1 MTGTGRRASTKRLRR
16 RDSGIRP
23 VFCPAQLRRF
33 IERRLIRPV
42 IFYRAAFAPGFERPD
57 RRFEA
62 G

>member
-1 MTGTGRRASTKRLRR
+1 MTGTGRRAFFKRMRR
-16 RDSGIRP
+16 RDSDMRP
-23 VFCPAQLRRF
+23 VFCPARWRRF

-42 IFYRAAFAPGFERPD
+42 FFFRAAVASGFERPD

>member
-1 MTGTGRRASTKRLRR
+1 MRR

-23 VFCPAQLRRF
+23 VFCPARLRRS
-33 IERRLIRPV
+33 IERRLIRPM
-42 IFYRAAFAPGFERPD
+42 IFYRAAVALGIEQPD

>member
-1 MTGTGRRASTKRLRR
+1 MTGTGRRAFFKRMRR

-23 VFCPAQLRRF
+23 VFCPARLRRS
-33 IERRLIRPV
+33 IERRLIRQM
-42 IFYRAAFAPGFERPD
+42 IFFRAAVALGIERPD